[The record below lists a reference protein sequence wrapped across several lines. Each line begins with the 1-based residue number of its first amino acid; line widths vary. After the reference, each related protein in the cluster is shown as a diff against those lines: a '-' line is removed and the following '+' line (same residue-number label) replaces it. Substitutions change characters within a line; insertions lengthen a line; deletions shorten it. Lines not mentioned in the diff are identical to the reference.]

1 MSRLKSWS
9 FWLMV
14 GVICIAT
21 VFTAV
26 TPFLAIQIMSGAQ
39 WTAFVGGLY
48 TVWSG
53 KDAFIKRNGG

>member
-14 GVICIAT
+14 AVILIAT
-21 VFTAV
+21 AFTAAS
-26 TPFLAIQIMSGAQ
+26 PFIGSPIMTGGQ

-48 TVWSG
+48 IAWSG